1 MHVQVGAKIYYDKIS
16 GNVVLNTGEH
26 SGDVIETSDEH
37 DFVAYSALADRDPDS
52 VSVLRLEY
60 GAYASDYAAGG
71 VITRIDLD
79 TLAPLFT
86 YPDPQGPET
95 PSEPEPALST
105 KVATLES
112 ESTATQAALA
122 STYEALIHSQEE
134 TTGAQLALADVYEQL
149 VNMRAELDALKGGDV

>member
-1 MHVQVGAKIYYDKIS
+1 MKIGSKIYYDS
-16 GNVVLNTGEH
+16 GTGNVIQTIGER
-26 SGDVIETSDEH
+26 SGDVIETTREQ
-37 DFVAYSALADRDPDS
+37 DFAAYTTLAERLPDS
-52 VSVLRLEY
+52 VGLIELEY
-60 GAYASDYAAGG
+60 GDYAVDYAEGG
-71 VITRIDLD
+71 VITRVDLE
-79 TLAPLFT
+79 TLTPLFT
-86 YPDPQGPET
+86 YPDPQEPET
-95 PSEPEPALST
+95 PTEPEPALST